1 MIAESS
7 VYCYTHLSLTYLWEC
22 SLELVKQ
29 RALEKFI
36 PRTRCKTMS
45 GFKLSLQGT

>member
-1 MIAESS
+1 M
-7 VYCYTHLSLTYLWEC
+7 YTGYTHLSSPYLWEF
-22 SLELVKQ
+22 SRELVKQ

-45 GFKLSLQGT
+45 GFELSLHGT